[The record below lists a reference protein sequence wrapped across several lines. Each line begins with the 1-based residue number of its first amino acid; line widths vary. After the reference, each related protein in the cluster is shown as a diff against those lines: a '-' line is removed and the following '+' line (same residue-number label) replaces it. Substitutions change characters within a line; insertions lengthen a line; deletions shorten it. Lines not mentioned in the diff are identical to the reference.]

1 MESYGA
7 LLREAR
13 EEKKIALETIERE
26 TSISKEFLEALE
38 QEDTSVFHGEAYLVG
53 FLKSYADYLDLDSK
67 KIVNLYRNVMI
78 QESPVPEGLIEKPR
92 STFLIPS
99 ILIGAISVILV
110 AFVIIYFSVYKRK
123 QVEKEN
129 AYAISEKVQ
138 QKVYELKNKP
148 INARVYVG
156 DQIIVPAKSGNVILT
171 VTSDINSKL
180 GITTPIGLQYFE
192 LSETRELDIDGDAIS
207 DFVLDVWEIS
217 ADEKSRGAEVYVVL
231 KEGNVA
237 QEVANNTSIPMQQKD
252 SVEHIV
258 ILEDNRSY
266 PFTVNASF
274 RKPCVFRYEVDRKNS
289 VENYYDNGDVIT
301 MSPNNKARIWMSNG
315 NTVKLQVI
323 AASQSYELE
332 IAKAGECVVEDIKW
346 ILSEDGKFKLVV
358 EPIE

>member
-26 TSISKEFLEALE
+26 TSISKEFLQALE
-38 QEDTSVFHGEAYLVG
+38 EEDTSVFHGEAYLIG
-53 FLKSYADYLDLDSK
+53 FLKSYSDYLDLDSK

-92 STFLIPS
+92 TSFLNS
-99 ILIGAISVILV
+99 YFVIGIISVLLI
-110 AFVIIYFSVYKRK
+110 AIGIISFSVYRQK
-123 QVEKEN
+123 QIEKEN
-129 AYAISEKVQ
+129 AYAVSEKIQ
-138 QKVYELKNKP
+138 QKVYELTDKP
-148 INARVYVG
+148 INTRVYVG
-156 DQIIVPAKSGNVILT
+156 DQIIIPSKAGNVVLT
-171 VTSDINSKL
+171 VASDVDSKL

-217 ADEKSRGAEVYVVL
+217 SDEKSRGAEVYIVKRDESL
-231 KEGNVA
+231 SSEITD
-237 QEVANNTSIPMQQKD
+237 NTSIPVKQNVT
-252 SVEHIV
+252 SEHFV

-266 PFTVNASF
+266 PFTVNALF

-289 VENYYDNGDVIT
+289 VENYYDNGDVIN
-301 MSPNNKARIWMSNG
+301 MSPNNKVRIWMSNG

-346 ILSEDGKFKLVV
+346 ILSDDGKYKLVV